1 MSKNKGGAL
10 GNRMKRYEEVPK
22 TLLVRRMP
30 AIIRVDGKAFH
41 SFTRGMTKPFDEE
54 LKNAM
59 VAATKELCKEI
70 QGAKI
75 AYTQS
80 DEISILV
87 TDYEKIGTD
96 AWFDYQVQK
105 MASVSASIWSA
116 YMNEFIRPYTKK
128 IALCDSRVFNIP
140 KEEVNNYF
148 LWRQQDATKN
158 SISMVAQSLF
168 SHGELQGLNGN
179 QMQEK
184 MFQERGINWNNLPTW
199 QKRGLCVT
207 KQEYKKN
214 DSIRYKWEVDSEIPI
229 FSQDTNYIEQ
239 YVYKNKSYDEALYDF
254 LVDCTKSGA
263 VQMENVKDL
272 LNIGGEMILK
282 FPGGDGSN
290 G

>member
-41 SFTRGMTKPFDEE
+41 SFTKGMTKPFDEE

-59 VAATKELCKEI
+59 VAATKELCREI

-75 AYTQS
+75 AYSQS

-87 TDYEKIGTD
+87 IDYEKIGTD

-168 SHGELQGLNGN
+168 SHGSLQGLSGPK
-179 QMQEK
+179 MQEK
-184 MFQERGINWNNLPTW
+184 MFQEKGINWNNLPTW

-207 KQEYKKN
+207 KQEIKKK
-214 DSIRYKWEVDSEIPI
+214 DSIRYKWEVDNEIPI
-229 FSQDTNYIEQ
+229 FSQDSNYIEQ
-239 YVYKNKSYDEALYDF
+239 YIYKEKPLNDL
-254 LVDCTKSGA
+254 A
-263 VQMENVKDL
+263 VQLLDGMLRDDL
-272 LNIGGEMILK
+272 LSIDEYNQIIDGEPLQ
-282 FPGGDGSN
+282 FSFVTEEQSN

>member
-41 SFTRGMTKPFDEE
+41 SFTKGMTKPFDEE

-59 VAATKELCKEI
+59 VATTKELCREI

-75 AYTQS
+75 AYSQS

-87 TDYEKIGTD
+87 IDYEKIGTD

-168 SHGELQGLNGN
+168 SHGSLQGLSGPK
-179 QMQEK
+179 MQEK
-184 MFQERGINWNNLPTW
+184 MFQEKGINWNNLPTW

-207 KQEYKKN
+207 KQEIKKK
-214 DSIRYKWEVDSEIPI
+214 DSIRYKWEVDNEIPI
-229 FSQDTNYIEQ
+229 FSQDSNYIEQ
-239 YVYKNKSYDEALYDF
+239 YIYKEKPLNDL
-254 LVDCTKSGA
+254 A
-263 VQMENVKDL
+263 VQLLDGMLRDDL
-272 LNIGGEMILK
+272 LSIDEYNQIIDGEPLQ
-282 FPGGDGSN
+282 FSFVTEEQSN

>member
-41 SFTRGMTKPFDEE
+41 SFTKGMTKPFDEE

-59 VAATKELCKEI
+59 VAATKELCREI

-75 AYTQS
+75 AYSQS

-87 TDYEKIGTD
+87 IDYEKIGTD

-128 IALCDSRVFNIP
+128 IALCDSRVFNLP

-168 SHGELQGLNGN
+168 SHGSLQGLSGPK
-179 QMQEK
+179 MQEK
-184 MFQERGINWNNLPTW
+184 MFQEKGINWNNLPTW

-207 KQEYKKN
+207 KQEIKKK
-214 DSIRYKWEVDSEIPI
+214 DSIRYKWEVDNEIPI
-229 FSQDTNYIEQ
+229 FSQDSNYIEQ
-239 YVYKNKSYDEALYDF
+239 YIYKEKPLNDL
-254 LVDCTKSGA
+254 A
-263 VQMENVKDL
+263 VQLLDGMLRDDL
-272 LNIGGEMILK
+272 LSIDEYNQIIDGEPLQ
-282 FPGGDGSN
+282 FSFVTEEQSN